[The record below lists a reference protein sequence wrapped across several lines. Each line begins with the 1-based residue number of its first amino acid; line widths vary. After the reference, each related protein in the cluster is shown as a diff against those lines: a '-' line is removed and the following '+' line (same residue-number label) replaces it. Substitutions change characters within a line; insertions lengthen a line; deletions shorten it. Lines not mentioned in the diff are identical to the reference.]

1 MKLTAVRRPVSTPS
15 VPSPKRFPTAKVL
28 MALLF
33 VNCTFVELFTMWATN
48 QSFKLAYA
56 TQLAPDLTPL
66 NTLVGTVV
74 AEVLGFAVYC
84 LKSVKENTKGGIVYD
99 SAVGSMPLI
108 DNSNAAE

>member
-1 MKLTAVRRPVSTPS
+1 MKLVAVTRPKSG
-15 VPSPKRFPTAKVL
+15 PKRFPTAKVL
-28 MALLF
+28 MTLLF
-33 VNCTFVELFTMWATN
+33 VNCTVVELFTMWATD

-84 LKSVKENTKGGIVYD
+84 LKSMKENTKGGIVYE
-99 SAVGSMPLI
+99 SAVGNLPPA
-108 DNSNAAE
+108 DTSNAAG